1 MEKCFYCGNSIG
13 EDERTCRF
21 CGADQKAYRMIMATS
36 EKEYNDGLIQAKAHD
51 LSGAIESLNRS
62 VRFNKKNTKARDLL
76 GLVYMKYG
84 EPVLALREWVIAK
97 NFDSEDELA
106 DRYLNSVSEDAG
118 FYDKIDNATKK
129 FNTAFKYARAKAFDL
144 AALELK
150 AVIKEN
156 PGMVKARQLL
166 ALIYIQSGEYQ
177 KAYAELKAAK
187 QVDESNPLTT
197 RYMKEVRS
205 HLVSEKKK
213 KRKERAERR
222 STVAINDGHDV
233 VLMPRQTFIE
243 ALDNSKSGL
252 FNILIGI
259 AIGVLAFVFIVSP
272 TIRQRENEETR
283 KALITA
289 NSTSASSKSD
299 VADLQK
305 QVDELNT
312 KLQKYE
318 GKSDLKGSYENLLKA
333 QLEATSD
340 GDLDAAST
348 ALDKVNKKLLSTNGK
363 TLYNSLAD
371 QIDQQ
376 TLVTKYSEGTTAFRN
391 GKYSD
396 AIDALKAVVDIDE
409 TYDNG
414 EAMYEL
420 AEAYENNGDT
430 KNALKYYKK
439 VAKDYSNYYRGRNSA
454 SKVQQ
459 LQSADSSDTS
469 NTTQ

>member
-1 MEKCFYCGNSIG
+1 MEKCFYCGNPIG

-21 CGADQKAYRMIMATS
+21 CGADQRAYRMILASS
-36 EKEYNDGLIQAKAHD
+36 EKDYNDGLVRAQAHD
-51 LSGAIESLNRS
+51 LSGAIDSLNRS
-62 VRFNKKNTKARDLL
+62 VRYNKKNTKARDLL

-97 NFDSEDELA
+97 NFDPEDELA

-144 AALELK
+144 ATLELK
-150 AVIKEN
+150 AVVREN

-166 ALIYIQSGEYQ
+166 ALIYIQDGEYS

-259 AIGVLAFVFIVSP
+259 AIGILAFVFIVSP
-272 TIRQRENEETR
+272 TMKQRENEETR

-305 QVDELNT
+305 QVDDLNS
-312 KLQKYE
+312 KLDKYE
-318 GKSDLKGSYENLLKA
+318 GQADLKGSYENLLKA
-333 QLEATSD
+333 QLEVTSN
-340 GDLDAAST
+340 GDLDVASK
-348 ALDKVNKKLLSTNGK
+348 ALEQVNKKLLSTNGK
-363 TLYNSLAD
+363 ELYQNLAD

-391 GKYSD
+391 RKYFD
-396 AIDALKAVVDIDE
+396 AIDALKAVVDIDD

-430 KNALKYYKK
+430 DKALKYYKK
-439 VAKDYSNYYRGRNSA
+439 VAKDYANFYRGRNSA
-454 SKVQQ
+454 RKVEE
-459 LQSADSSDTS
+459 LQNADSSS
-469 NTTQ
+469 NTQ

>member
-1 MEKCFYCGNSIG
+1 MEKCFNCGNPIG
-13 EDERTCRF
+13 EDERSCRF
-21 CGADQKAYRMIMATS
+21 CGADQRAYRMILSTS
-36 EKEYNDGLIQAKAHD
+36 EKEYNDGLVRAQAHD

-62 VRFNKKNTKARDLL
+62 VRYNKKNTKARDLL

-97 NFDSEDELA
+97 NFDPEDELA
-106 DRYLNSVSEDAG
+106 DRYLNSVSDDAG

-144 AALELK
+144 ATLELK
-150 AVIKEN
+150 AVVKDN

-166 ALIYIQSGEYQ
+166 ALIYIQDGEYS
-177 KAYAELKAAK
+177 KAYSELKAAK

-205 HLVSEKKK
+205 HLVTDKKK
-213 KRKERAERR
+213 KKKEKAERR
-222 STVAINDGHDV
+222 ATVAINDGHDV

-272 TIRQRENEETR
+272 TIKQRENEETR

-312 KLQKYE
+312 KLDKYE
-318 GKSDLKGSYENLLKA
+318 GQSDLKGSYENLLKA
-333 QLEATSD
+333 QLKAASD
-340 GDLDAAST
+340 GDLDAASK
-348 ALDKVNKKLLSTNGK
+348 ALDKVNKSLLSSNGK
-363 TLYNSLAD
+363 TLYESLAD

-376 TLVTKYSEGTTAFRN
+376 TLVTKYSEGTKAYYS

-396 AIDALKAVVDIDE
+396 AIDALKAVVDIDD
-409 TYDNG
+409 TYENG
-414 EAMYEL
+414 EAMYVL
-420 AEAYENNGDT
+420 AQAYEKNGDT
-430 KNALKYYKK
+430 ENAIKYYKK

-454 SKVQQ
+454 RKAEQ
-459 LQSADSSDTS
+459 LKTTDSS
-469 NTTQ
+469 TQ